1 MNRASGPA
9 LGVTTKV
16 EHAPTALRW
25 CVLLALAAS
34 IALVFVVRTS
44 VAHTGNAPRLF
55 ELFDL
60 FATGAAAVILLIGFR
75 TLTRQDWG
83 IGIGIGLLIGLTLPQ
98 ATLFNPYPLLD
109 RVQGVIPEAI
119 VRATITIVT
128 ALGGLVIMRWGGPV
142 QVQLALKQGRQ
153 ALIGFIFGAVV
164 GMPLAV
170 LNAYAN
176 AWTQGKVFVWQSI
189 PAAALDAFQPAIV
202 EEVISRLALLGMLW
216 LILRPFWPERQ
227 AVWLAA
233 GFALLIH
240 TYGHYSDLFVNQPLV
255 ALVMGALLGLLW
267 GVPITLLA
275 LRRDLESAIGFHWV
289 QDFARFIVGL

>member
-9 LGVTTKV
+9 RGVITKIG
-16 EHAPTALRW
+16 HPPSALRW
-25 CVLLALAAS
+25 WVLLVLAAS

-44 VAHTGNAPRLF
+44 VASTGNAPRLF

-60 FATGAAAVILLIGFR
+60 FTTGAAAVILLIGFR
-75 TLTRQDWG
+75 SLTHHDWG
-83 IGIGIGLLIGLTLPQ
+83 IGIGIGLLIGLTLPL

-119 VRATITIVT
+119 VRGTITTVT

-142 QVQLALKQGRQ
+142 RVQLALKQWRR

-176 AWTQGKVFVWQSI
+176 AWTQGQVFVWQSI
-189 PAAALDAFQPAIV
+189 LAAALDAFQPAIV
-202 EEVISRLALLGMLW
+202 EEVISRLALLGVLW
-216 LILRPFWPERQ
+216 LILRPFWPEHQ
-227 AVWLAA
+227 AVRLAA
-233 GFALLIH
+233 GLALLIH
-240 TYGHYSDLFVNQPLV
+240 TYGHYSDLFVTQPIV

-275 LRRDLESAIGFHWV
+275 LRRDLEAAIGFHWA
-289 QDFARFIVGL
+289 QDFARFVVGL

>member
-1 MNRASGPA
+1 MNRTSGPA
-9 LGVTTKV
+9 LGVTTKIG
-16 EHAPTALRW
+16 HAPTVLRW
-25 CVLLALAAS
+25 WVLLALAAS
-34 IALVFVVRTS
+34 IALVFVVRTN
-44 VAHTGNAPRLF
+44 VARTGNAPRLF

-109 RVQGVIPEAI
+109 RVQGMMPEAI
-119 VRATITIVT
+119 VRAAITIVT

>member
-1 MNRASGPA
+1 MNRTSGPA
-9 LGVTTKV
+9 LGATTKIGY
-16 EHAPTALRW
+16 APTVLRW
-25 CVLLALAAS
+25 WVLLALAAS

-44 VAHTGNAPRLF
+44 VARTGNAPRLF

-60 FATGAAAVILLIGFR
+60 FTTGAAAVILLIGFR

-142 QVQLALKQGRQ
+142 QVQLALKHGRQ

-202 EEVISRLALLGMLW
+202 EEVISRLALLGVFW

-240 TYGHYSDLFVNQPLV
+240 TYGHYSDLFVTQPIV

>member
-9 LGVTTKV
+9 LGVTTKI
-16 EHAPTALRW
+16 EQAPTALRW
-25 CVLLALAAS
+25 WVLMALAAS
-34 IALVFVVRTS
+34 IALVFVVRTN
-44 VAHTGNAPRLF
+44 VAHTGHAPRLF

-60 FATGAAAVILLIGFR
+60 FTTGAAVVVLLIGFR
-75 TLTRQDWG
+75 TLTHHDWG
-83 IGIGIGLLIGLTLPQ
+83 IGIGVGLLIGLTLPR

-109 RVQGVIPEAI
+109 RVQGVILEAI
-119 VRATITIVT
+119 VRGTMTTVT

-142 QVQLALKQGRQ
+142 RVQLVLKQWRR
-153 ALIGFIFGAVV
+153 ALIGFIFGAGV

-202 EEVISRLALLGMLW
+202 EEVISRLALLGVLW

-233 GFALLIH
+233 GLALLIH
-240 TYGHYSDLFVNQPLV
+240 TYGHYSDLFVTQPIV
-255 ALVMGALLGLLW
+255 ALMMGALLGLLW

-289 QDFARFIVGL
+289 QDFARFVVGM

>member
-25 CVLLALAAS
+25 WVLLALAAS
-34 IALVFVVRTS
+34 IVLLFVVRTS
-44 VAHTGNAPRLF
+44 VARAGNAPRIF

-60 FATGAAAVILLIGFR
+60 FTTGVAAVVLLIGFR
-75 TLTRQDWG
+75 TLTHHDWG
-83 IGIGIGLLIGLTLPQ
+83 IGIGIGLLIGLTLPL

-109 RVQGVIPEAI
+109 RVQGVIPQAI
-119 VRATITIVT
+119 ARATITTVT

-142 QVQLALKQGRQ
+142 RVQLALMQWRR

-176 AWTQGKVFVWQSI
+176 AWTQGKVFVWQSL
-189 PAAALDAFQPAIV
+189 PAAALAAFQPAIV
-202 EEVISRLALLGMLW
+202 EEVISRLALLGALW

-240 TYGHYSDLFVNQPLV
+240 TYGHYSDLFVTQPLV
-255 ALVMGALLGLLW
+255 ALIMGALLGLLW
-267 GVPITLLA
+267 GVPITMLA
-275 LRRDLESAIGFHWV
+275 LRRDLESAIGFHWI
-289 QDFARFIVGL
+289 QDFARFVAGM